1 MTLIAKQSPAEQ
13 ELYLAMAEILEDATE
28 ALVGGDSAAAAA
40 LCADSAILG
49 QALGVLVKRRAAIR
63 F

>member
-1 MTLIAKQSPAEQ
+1 MTPTAKQSPAER

-28 ALVGGDSAAAAA
+28 ALVGGDAGVAAA
-40 LCADSAILG
+40 LSADVAILG
-49 QALGVLVKRRAAIR
+49 QALGVMAKRGGSER